1 MSFNFSSHGGQGLLG
16 SVWKKVRFLHTSVNE
31 GKKKKS
37 LESLENDHRNLVKTW
52 KIKKNNLLHMFQDL
66 TKESVLPI

>member
-1 MSFNFSSHGGQGLLG
+1 MLFNFSSYGGQGLLG

-31 GKKKKS
+31 GKK
-37 LESLENDHRNLVKTW
+37 SLENDHRNLVKTW
-52 KIKKNNLLHMFQDL
+52 KIKKNNLFHMFQDL

>member
-1 MSFNFSSHGGQGLLG
+1 MLFNFSSYGGQGLLG

-31 GKKKKS
+31 GKKS

-52 KIKKNNLLHMFQDL
+52 KIKKNNLFHMFQDL